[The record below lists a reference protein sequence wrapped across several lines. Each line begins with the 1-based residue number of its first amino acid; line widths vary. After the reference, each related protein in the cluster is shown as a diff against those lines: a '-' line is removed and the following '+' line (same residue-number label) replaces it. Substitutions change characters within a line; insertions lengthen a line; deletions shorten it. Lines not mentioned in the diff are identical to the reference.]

1 MCNRWKGENSRPA
14 WLMSNPE
21 PLSRTKKSPFGARP
35 TSTRAR
41 SAWPLNFQAFPSRF
55 SSTLR
60 SRRGS
65 AEALRST
72 SITVS
77 TVRPGEPAARSLR
90 ISAAI
95 APTSV
100 GRRDNAARPTRDSSI
115 RSSIISFIRFTD
127 ARIRSE

>member
-1 MCNRWKGENSRPA
+1 M
-14 WLMSNPE
+14 
-21 PLSRTKKSPFGARP
+21 
-35 TSTRAR
+35 R
-41 SAWPLNFQAFPSRF
+41 SS
-55 SSTLR
+55 
-60 SRRGS
+60 RGS
-65 AEALRST
+65 AETVRPG
-72 SITVS
+72 SIVVS
-77 TVRPGEPAARSLR
+77 TVRSGEPAARSLR